1 MRIHQL
7 ATAAL
12 VLMFTAG
19 MIFATNLFVA
29 RRSPTGGASL
39 IFSISIFRPSHASFP
54 PSAILYRAVND
65 NR

>member
-12 VLMFTAG
+12 VLIFTAG
-19 MIFATNLFVA
+19 MILATNLFVA
-29 RRSPTGGASL
+29 CRSPTGGANL
-39 IFSISIFRPSHASFP
+39 ISISIFRPSHASFP